1 MQLHYDPQ
9 ADAIYVR
16 FAEPE
21 TSVRTERLD
30 RRRLIDYD
38 EQNEPVGVEFLSV
51 SEGIE
56 FAGIPRANEI
66 REALHSLSSLAPA

>member
-1 MQLHYDPQ
+1 MQLHYDPE

-30 RRRLIDYD
+30 RRRLVDYD
-38 EQNEPVGVEFLSV
+38 AQSEPVGVEFLFV
-51 SEGIE
+51 SEGIS
-56 FAGIPRANEI
+56 FVGVPRAKEI
-66 REALHSLSSLAPA
+66 REALHSLSALAPA